1 MGNLYIGLLHYPC
14 RDRHDK
20 IITTMLTP
28 IDITDIARSARTFGV
43 SRFDLIT
50 PLESQQ
56 QIARRLIDYWLTVRV
71 DLAFRRPALQSVRIV
86 DRLEASLASVLQ
98 EEGLAPL
105 LIGTDAR
112 ALPLPCI
119 SYQRLRRMIEG
130 EAAPVYLLFGTGWGV
145 APEVL
150 ERTDYLLPPV
160 WGPTEY
166 NHLSVRAAVAIILDR
181 LRGQREA
188 V

>member
-14 RDRHDK
+14 RDRHDR
-20 IITTMLTP
+20 IVTTMLTP
-28 IDITDIARSARTFGV
+28 IDITDIARSACTFGV

-56 QIARRLIDYWLTVRV
+56 QIARKLIDYWMSARV

-86 DRLEASLASVLQ
+86 ARLEAGLASVLH
-98 EEGLAPL
+98 EEGLAPIV
-105 LIGTDAR
+105 IGTDAR
-112 ALPLPCI
+112 ELSLPRI
-119 SYQRLRRMIEG
+119 SYQRLRRMLER
-130 EAAPVYLLFGTGWGV
+130 EPAPVYLLFGTGWGV
-145 APEVL
+145 AREVL
-150 ERTDYLLPPV
+150 ERVDYLLPPV

-166 NHLSVRAAVAIILDR
+166 NHLSVRAAVAIVLDR
-181 LRGQREA
+181 LRGQRED